1 MSELPVLVTKRDGI
15 HTITLNR
22 PAQLNAFTQDMHI
35 ALALAFDDAG
45 KDPACRAIMV
55 TGNSDVAMAV
65 RAQHAAIG
73 H

>member
-35 ALALAFDDAG
+35 ALA
-45 KDPACRAIMV
+45 
-55 TGNSDVAMAV
+55 AV
-65 RAQHAAIG
+65 KSVPGLLPVRLRFVRL
-73 H
+73 